1 METKNIITILI
12 ADDQPIARAGI
23 RQLLSKAKDFE
34 IVGEARDGFETLKR
48 VSQLRPRVLLLDI
61 KMPGPRSFEI
71 EKWIRENFPET
82 VTLVLTSHDHDAYLA
97 SMIDAGAVGYLTKE
111 ESANRLINAI
121 RQAAIGIIYF
131 NEEQIDRMQRWKHE
145 VKEKWEKLSI
155 REREVLRILK
165 LGKDNKTIA
174 ESLSVS
180 IKTVEFHMTNI
191 LKKLTLNSRDEAI
204 VWMHENSVGDLDIS

>member
-71 EKWIRENFPET
+71 EKWIRENIPET

-191 LKKLTLNSRDEAI
+191 
-204 VWMHENSVGDLDIS
+204 

>member
-121 RQAAIGIIYF
+121 RQAAIGITYF

>member
-71 EKWIRENFPET
+71 EKWIRENIPET

-131 NEEQIDRMQRWKHE
+131 NEGQIDRMQRWKHE

>member
-23 RQLLSKAKDFE
+23 QQLLSKAKDFE

-71 EKWIRENFPET
+71 EKWIRENIPET